1 MRYILQRA
9 VPVLIVLIV
18 AVAVYDLPIFYSR
31 WRSGR
36 NEARAT
42 QSVEAEG
49 ARRTIAMLGGDEL
62 KISQFYA
69 SPGAIRK
76 GEHTLLCYGVN
87 GAKSVR
93 IEPPAEKLYPAVAH
107 CLQVSPAVTTD
118 YKLLAEDGSGH
129 TVTQQLTVQVRR
141 D

>member
-1 MRYILQRA
+1 MLRILRKA
-9 VPVLIVLIV
+9 APVLIVLIV

-31 WRSGR
+31 WRYR
-36 NEARAT
+36 HQEERAT
-42 QSVEAEG
+42 QAIEAEE
-49 ARRTIAMLGGDEL
+49 ARRTIAMLGGGEL

-69 SPGAIRK
+69 SPGTIRK
-76 GEHTLLCYGVN
+76 GEHTLICYGVY

-93 IEPPAEKLYPAVAH
+93 IEPAVEKLYPAVAH

-118 YKLLAEDGSGH
+118 YKLLAQDGSGH